1 MNWGHGLTLS
11 FIGFAGFIIFMAVKS
26 FDQNID
32 LVTEDYYREEL
43 NYQQRID
50 QIQQTKAQ
58 GMEAEVELSDGL
70 LVLTFPSAPDK
81 GEAHLYRP
89 SDSQFD
95 QRFQLSQAAT
105 MAFDRTD
112 FLKGYYILKI
122 SWEAEGQAYYQE
134 KGIVL

>member
-43 NYQQRID
+43 NYQERIN

-58 GMEAEVELSDGL
+58 GMEAKVVLTDGL
-70 LVLTFPSAPDK
+70 LELTFPNAPDK

-95 QRFQLSQAAT
+95 KRFQLSPAET
-105 MAFDRTD
+105 MAFDRSD
-112 FLKGYYILKI
+112 LLKGYYILKI
-122 SWEAEGQAYYQE
+122 SWEARGQTFYQE

>member
-32 LVTEDYYREEL
+32 LVTEDYYRDEL

-50 QIQQTKAQ
+50 QIRETKAQ
-58 GMEAEVELSDGL
+58 GMEAKVVLTKGL
-70 LVLTFPSAPDK
+70 LELTFPIAPEK

-89 SDSQFD
+89 SDSGFD
-95 QRFQLSQAAT
+95 KHYQLSQVES
-105 MAFDRTD
+105 MAFDRTEL
-112 FLKGYYILKI
+112 LKGYYVLKI
-122 SWEAEGQAYYQE
+122 SWEVDGQTFYQE
-134 KGIVL
+134 NRIVL